1 MPNIS
6 QVQDQSFHIRRKDQI
21 DIIHDKLH
29 IAHSDRLLFQ
39 YHIDRDKRPNQQR
52 CIFQTH
58 MNFACGHEVARYNY
72 YIKTPIDPVLVQV
85 WVLFTETNSAYFAS
99 GIVRYVRDYRIIIL
113 KDKRNH
119 KFLKN
124 FKCLINQKYRLYH

>member
-39 YHIDRDKRPNQQR
+39 YHIDNRPNQQR
-52 CIFQTH
+52 GIFQTH

-72 YIKTPIDPVLVQV
+72 FIKTPIDPVLVQV
-85 WVLFTETNSAYFAS
+85 WVLFSEKNSAYFAS
-99 GIVRYVRDYRIIIL
+99 GIVRYVRIIIL
-113 KDKRNH
+113 KVKRNH

-124 FKCLINQKYRLYH
+124 F